1 MPPLWTDSRRL
12 FGPSLWTA
20 GPGAVLDAALDP
32 QQRDA
37 ELERW
42 RAAVQSMVHALGW
55 TTEPTVHRY
64 RDRAILAFT
73 APLDALMTAT
83 LVNEWAWTVAAA
95 DGARRATAIY
105 HDDPPDAPPL
115 PLAESDTIEAARLA
129 RAAEANPRA
138 IAMQARAATERVPFL
153 FDDDGVSV
161 GYGLRSMSWLPR
173 DLPNPDEV
181 PWRELGI
188 IPVAL
193 VTGSNGKTTT
203 VRLVAAML
211 ARAGHT
217 VGYCCSDGVFIDGDC
232 VERGDWSGPAG
243 ARTVLRDRRVT
254 AAVLE
259 TARGGMLRRGVVV
272 PHATVAIVTN
282 IAEDHF
288 GGYGIESLG
297 DLARVKL
304 GVAHALANES
314 VLVLNADD
322 PTLAALQQ
330 ASAGHVEWFSER
342 EAGTITPAPTEM
354 PLALGGAARHNIANA
369 VGAAHVAIAM
379 GVSRAVIDDTL
390 RTFGRDN
397 ADNAGRLERFDVR
410 GVRVWVDYAHN
421 PHGLGALLHAAAAE
435 QGNGRLGLLLGQA
448 GDREDDA
455 IRALA
460 RTAWEARPAR
470 IVLKDVDGYMRGR
483 VPGEVPALL
492 HEELRRAG
500 ASEAVLSTV
509 SAEADGVRALL
520 AWAVPGDLLV
530 LPVHALSARD
540 AVIALLR
547 RSGPAFSDSEMGSAM

>member
-1 MPPLWTDSRRL
+1 M
-12 FGPSLWTA
+12 FGPSVWTA
-20 GPGAVLDAALDP
+20 GPGAVLDAALDS
-32 QQRDA
+32 RLGDA
-37 ELERW
+37 ELDRW
-42 RAAVQSMVHALGW
+42 LAGARALTHALGW
-55 TTEPTVHRY
+55 ATEPRVHRY
-64 RDRAILAFT
+64 RDRAILALES
-73 APLDALMTAT
+73 PIDALMTAT
-83 LVNEWAWTVAAA
+83 LVNEWAWTVAAT
-95 DGARRATAIY
+95 DGERRAAAIY
-105 HDDPPDAPPL
+105 SGDAPDVPPL
-115 PLAESDTIEAARLA
+115 PSEQSSAIAAA
-129 RAAEANPRA
+129 RAAFAADANPQA
-138 IAMQARAATERVPFL
+138 IALQNRAAHEGLPFL
-153 FDDDGVSV
+153 FDDEGVSA
-161 GYGLRSMSWLPR
+161 GYGVRSRSWRPRELPKT
-173 DLPNPDEV
+173 DDV
-181 PWRELGI
+181 AWRELGT

-193 VTGSNGKTTT
+193 ITGSNGKTTT

-243 ARTVLRDRRVT
+243 ARMVLRDRRVT

-272 PHATVAIVTN
+272 PRADVAIVTN

-288 GGYGIESLG
+288 GGYGIESLSE
-297 DLARVKL
+297 LALVKL
-304 GVAHALANES
+304 GVARALGAAS

-322 PTLAALQQ
+322 RALID
-330 ASAGHVEWFSER
+330 ARATCAGRVEWFDER
-342 EAGTITPAPTEM
+342 EAGSVTPPPSEM
-354 PLALGGAARHNIANA
+354 PLTLGGAARHNVANA
-369 VGAAHVAIAM
+369 VGAAHVAAAM
-379 GVSRAVIDDTL
+379 GLSRVVIDETL
-390 RTFGRDN
+390 RAFGRDN
-397 ADNAGRLERFDVR
+397 ADNAGRLEQFDVR

-421 PHGLGALLHAAAAE
+421 PHGLGALLHAAAAA
-435 QGNGRLGLLLGQA
+435 QRSGRLGLLLGQA

-492 HEELRRAG
+492 HAELLRAG
-500 ASEAVLSTV
+500 APESVLSTV

-520 AWAVPGDLLV
+520 AWAVSGDLLV

-547 RSGPAFSDSEMGSAM
+547 EATASRSSS

>member
-1 MPPLWTDSRRL
+1 L
-12 FGPSLWTA
+12 FGPSVWTA
-20 GPGAVLDAALDP
+20 GPGAVLDAALDS
-32 QQRDA
+32 RLGDA
-37 ELERW
+37 ELDRW
-42 RAAVQSMVHALGW
+42 LAGARALTHALGW
-55 TTEPTVHRY
+55 ATEPRVHRY
-64 RDRAILAFT
+64 RDRAILALES
-73 APLDALMTAT
+73 PIDALMTAT
-83 LVNEWAWTVAAA
+83 LVNEWAWTVAAT
-95 DGARRATAIY
+95 DGERRAAAIY
-105 HDDPPDAPPL
+105 SGDAPDVPPL
-115 PLAESDTIEAARLA
+115 PSEQSSAIAAA
-129 RAAEANPRA
+129 RAAFAADANPQA
-138 IAMQARAATERVPFL
+138 IALQNRAAHEGLPFL
-153 FDDDGVSV
+153 FDDEGVSA
-161 GYGLRSMSWLPR
+161 GYGVRSRSWRPRELPKT
-173 DLPNPDEV
+173 DDV
-181 PWRELGI
+181 AWRELGT

-193 VTGSNGKTTT
+193 ITGSNGKTTT

-243 ARTVLRDRRVT
+243 ARMVLRDRRVT

-272 PHATVAIVTN
+272 PRADVAIVTN

-288 GGYGIESLG
+288 GGYGIESLSE
-297 DLARVKL
+297 LALVKL
-304 GVAHALANES
+304 GVARALGAAS

-322 PTLAALQQ
+322 RALID
-330 ASAGHVEWFSER
+330 ARATCAGRVEWFDER
-342 EAGTITPAPTEM
+342 EAGSVTPPPSEM
-354 PLALGGAARHNIANA
+354 PLTLGGAARHNVANA
-369 VGAAHVAIAM
+369 VGAAHVAAAM
-379 GVSRAVIDDTL
+379 GLSRVVIDETL
-390 RTFGRDN
+390 RAFGRDN
-397 ADNAGRLERFDVR
+397 ADNAGRLEQFDVR

-421 PHGLGALLHAAAAE
+421 PHGLGALLHAAAAA
-435 QGNGRLGLLLGQA
+435 QRSGRLGLLLGQA

-492 HEELRRAG
+492 HAELLRAG
-500 ASEAVLSTV
+500 APESVLSTV

-520 AWAVPGDLLV
+520 AWAVSGDLLV

-547 RSGPAFSDSEMGSAM
+547 EATASRSSS

>member
-1 MPPLWTDSRRL
+1 
-12 FGPSLWTA
+12 
-20 GPGAVLDAALDP
+20 
-32 QQRDA
+32 
-37 ELERW
+37 
-42 RAAVQSMVHALGW
+42 
-55 TTEPTVHRY
+55 
-64 RDRAILAFT
+64 
-73 APLDALMTAT
+73 MTAT
-83 LVNEWAWTVAAA
+83 LVNEWAWTVAAT
-95 DGARRATAIY
+95 DGERRAAAIY
-105 HDDPPDAPPL
+105 SGDAPDVPPL
-115 PLAESDTIEAARLA
+115 PSEQSSAIAAA
-129 RAAEANPRA
+129 RAAFAADANPQA
-138 IAMQARAATERVPFL
+138 IALQNRAAHEGLPFL
-153 FDDDGVSV
+153 FDDEGVSA
-161 GYGLRSMSWLPR
+161 GYGVRSRSWRPRELPKT
-173 DLPNPDEV
+173 DDV
-181 PWRELGI
+181 AWRELGT

-193 VTGSNGKTTT
+193 ITGSNGKTTT

-243 ARTVLRDRRVT
+243 ARMVLRDRRVT

-272 PHATVAIVTN
+272 PRADVAIVTN

-288 GGYGIESLG
+288 GGYGIESLSE
-297 DLARVKL
+297 LALVKL
-304 GVAHALANES
+304 GVARALGAAS

-322 PTLAALQQ
+322 RALID
-330 ASAGHVEWFSER
+330 ARATCAGRVEWFDER
-342 EAGTITPAPTEM
+342 EAGSVTPPPSEM
-354 PLALGGAARHNIANA
+354 PLTLGGAARHNVANA
-369 VGAAHVAIAM
+369 VGAAHVAAAM
-379 GVSRAVIDDTL
+379 GLSRVVIDETL
-390 RTFGRDN
+390 RAFGRDN
-397 ADNAGRLERFDVR
+397 ADNAGRLEQFDVR

-421 PHGLGALLHAAAAE
+421 PHGLGALLHAAAAA
-435 QGNGRLGLLLGQA
+435 QRSGRLGLLLGQA

-492 HEELRRAG
+492 HAELLRAG
-500 ASEAVLSTV
+500 APESVLSTV

-520 AWAVPGDLLV
+520 AWAVSGDLLV

-547 RSGPAFSDSEMGSAM
+547 EATASRSSS

>member
-1 MPPLWTDSRRL
+1 L
-12 FGPSLWTA
+12 FGPSVWTA
-20 GPGAVLDAALDP
+20 GPGAVLDAALDS
-32 QQRDA
+32 RLGDA
-37 ELERW
+37 ELDRW
-42 RAAVQSMVHALGW
+42 LAGARALTHALGW
-55 TTEPTVHRY
+55 ATEPRVHRY
-64 RDRAILAFT
+64 RDRAILALES
-73 APLDALMTAT
+73 PIDALMTAT
-83 LVNEWAWTVAAA
+83 LVNEWAWTVAAT
-95 DGARRATAIY
+95 DGERRAAAIY
-105 HDDPPDAPPL
+105 SGDAPDVPPL
-115 PLAESDTIEAARLA
+115 PSEQSSAIAAA
-129 RAAEANPRA
+129 RAAFAADANPQA
-138 IAMQARAATERVPFL
+138 IALQNRAAHEGLPFL
-153 FDDDGVSV
+153 FDDEGVSA
-161 GYGLRSMSWLPR
+161 GYGVRSRSWRPRELPKT
-173 DLPNPDEV
+173 DDV
-181 PWRELGI
+181 AWRELGT

-193 VTGSNGKTTT
+193 ITGSNGKTTT

-243 ARTVLRDRRVT
+243 ARMVLRDRRVT

-272 PHATVAIVTN
+272 PRADVAIVTN

-288 GGYGIESLG
+288 GGYGIESLSE
-297 DLARVKL
+297 LALVKL
-304 GVAHALANES
+304 GVARALGAAS

-322 PTLAALQQ
+322 RALID
-330 ASAGHVEWFSER
+330 ARATCAGRVEWFDER
-342 EAGTITPAPTEM
+342 EAGSVTPPPSEM
-354 PLALGGAARHNIANA
+354 PLTLGGAARHNVANA
-369 VGAAHVAIAM
+369 VGAAHVAAAM
-379 GVSRAVIDDTL
+379 GLSRVVIDETL
-390 RTFGRDN
+390 RAFGRDN
-397 ADNAGRLERFDVR
+397 ADNAGRLEQFDVR

-421 PHGLGALLHAAAAE
+421 PHGLGALLHAAAAA
-435 QGNGRLGLLLGQA
+435 QRSGRLGLVLGQA

-492 HEELRRAG
+492 HAELLRAG
-500 ASEAVLSTV
+500 APESVLSTV

-520 AWAVPGDLLV
+520 AWAVSGDLLV

-547 RSGPAFSDSEMGSAM
+547 EATASRSSS